1 MYRPQ
6 FLLLRKRGKGEKQRQ
21 PRRVG
26 TGTGRAGIARAR
38 LMIRSIGIA
47 TTARIMRAASRL
59 ENRVSVKTV
68 EA

>member
-1 MYRPQ
+1 
-6 FLLLRKRGKGEKQRQ
+6 
-21 PRRVG
+21 
-26 TGTGRAGIARAR
+26 
-38 LMIRSIGIA
+38 MIRSIGIA